1 MAKNRLEFQI
11 SAKDKTKQA
20 FAKIK
25 SGLKGITKAVTSFKT
40 ALIAAA
46 GAIGIGLLIRN
57 SLKSIDQIGKLSR
70 QLFISTE
77 DLGAFKLAADLGGTS
92 LEAFAKGA
100 RTLGVGI
107 NDFLVKGTGIAK
119 EAFEQLGIT
128 AEDLEATNGDLFAQ
142 FELVADAL
150 NKLEGNVDKTAIA
163 YKLFGGRN
171 IELLTAIEG
180 GTAGIQKIR
189 EEAEKFGL
197 TLSADMVKRVE
208 DANDA
213 ITRLKFRFTGLVDN
227 ITVALAPALE
237 MVVNSMGSIFDKF
250 VEGKGGVEN
259 FSTMLVDK
267 MIAALQIVIGVIGNT
282 VLAIER
288 FLGRLRD
295 LLAFTGLFDDAGEK
309 LTNRISEIKD
319 QIVFLEN
326 AMSGATSIAKEQYKI
341 QIEELNQEMADLQ
354 ESLTMLQH
362 GFNQTHGEGLTTFEV
377 FQKIIEALETLR
389 EKNKEL
395 TQAMG
400 VQHDAHV
407 ASHNAFL
414 EQKEK
419 EKQALEELANKE
431 FEVFQRRMDQIEKER
446 DMRERALEAKK
457 KMEEDFRIFSENTT
471 LSLFEKL
478 GTMNKKAFDIYKN
491 LLISRAVMDTYAAAL
506 AAFKNFGG
514 WPMGTIAAGLTI
526 AEGMAKV
533 AMIRSQQYSGRRFGG
548 PVKEGQPYMV
558 GESGQELFVPG
569 QSGTIVPNNAL
580 GGGQNINVTFNVDT
594 VDASGFDQLL
604 STRRAMIVNM
614 INTAVNDQ
622 GRKAIV

>member
-1 MAKNRLEFQI
+1 MLE
-11 SAKDKTKQA
+11 THNE
-20 FAKIK
+20 
-25 SGLKGITKAVTSFKT
+25 TYH
-40 ALIAAA
+40 
-46 GAIGIGLLIRN
+46 
-57 SLKSIDQIGKLSR
+57 
-70 QLFISTE
+70 
-77 DLGAFKLAADLGGTS
+77 
-92 LEAFAKGA
+92 
-100 RTLGVGI
+100 
-107 NDFLVKGTGIAK
+107 
-119 EAFEQLGIT
+119 
-128 AEDLEATNGDLFAQ
+128 LFAQ

-237 MVVNSMGSIFDKF
+237 MVVNSMGAMFDKF

-309 LTNRISEIKD
+309 LTNRIAEIKD
-319 QIVFLEN
+319 NIEFLEN
-326 AMSGATSIAKEQYKI
+326 AMAGATSIAQEQYKI
-341 QIEELNQEMADLQ
+341 QIEELNQEMSDLQ
-354 ESLTMLQH
+354 ESLTMLQQ

-377 FQKIIEALETLR
+377 FQKIIVALETLR

-400 VQHDAHV
+400 VQQDAHV

>member
-20 FAKIK
+20 FSKIK

-40 ALIAAA
+40 ALVAAA

-128 AEDLEATNGDLFAQ
+128 ADDLRATNGDLFAQ

-150 NKLEGNVDKTAIA
+150 NQLEGNVDKTAIA

-189 EEAEKFGL
+189 KEAERFGL

-227 ITVALAPALE
+227 ITVALAPALQT
-237 MVVNSMGSIFDKF
+237 VVDSLGAIFDTF
-250 VEGKGGVEN
+250 VESKGGIEN
-259 FSTMLVDK
+259 FSTVMVDK
-267 MIAALQIVIGVIGNT
+267 MLGAIQALIMGLGNVIIG
-282 VLAIER
+282 IEN
-288 FLGRLRD
+288 FMNNLRD
-295 LLAFTGLFDDAGEK
+295 LLGWTGLFD
-309 LTNRISEIKD
+309 S
-319 QIVFLEN
+319 
-326 AMSGATSIAKEQYKI
+326 AMSKLQDKLDAYKQSLEFFEQGGTDGFVHPQVHIDHLKGKIAETEEEMRKLGGAFAI
-341 QIEELNQEMADLQ
+341 
-354 ESLTMLQH
+354 
-362 GFNQTHGEGLTTFEV
+362 THGEGKTTTEIFTEL
-377 FQKIIEALETLR
+377 IEIMENLR
-389 EKNKEL
+389 AKNKEL
-395 TQAMG
+395 TAAMG
-400 VQHDAHV
+400 DQHDAHV
-407 ASHNAFL
+407 TAHNAYL
-414 EQKEK
+414 ENLKKEEEAMEAIGK
-419 EKQALEELANKE
+419 MEHEK
-431 FEVFQRRMDQIEKER
+431 FMRMKRISDETVAMKK
-446 DMRERALEAKK
+446 RELEAKK
-457 KMEEDFRIFSENTT
+457 KMEEDFKVFSENTT

-478 GTMNKKAFDIYKN
+478 GTMNKKAFEIYKN

-533 AMIRSQQYSGRRFGG
+533 AMIRSQQYTGKRFGG